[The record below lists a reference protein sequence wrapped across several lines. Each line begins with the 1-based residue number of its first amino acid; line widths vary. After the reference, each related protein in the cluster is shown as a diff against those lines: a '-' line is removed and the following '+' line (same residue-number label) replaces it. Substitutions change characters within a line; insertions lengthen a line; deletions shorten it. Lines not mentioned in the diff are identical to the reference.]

1 MTFIPELRRP
11 HLVSTYGLKPLMRT
25 QTLMQYAPYFQ
36 NEIDPDQP
44 RRKSMV
50 APFDKNTFVRPI
62 KQSFVKN
69 PRTMP
74 MTRVMLALLAGWAG
88 QGGTI
93 ETTTGIIGKHIS
105 RSRRQVFRYLK
116 DAMEEGYLY
125 YSRTKD
131 RIGRYTGIRIFLNFA
146 AIWHT
151 KPNKKP
157 KKSSKAAQT
166 LDVTLKSDTKPKHI
180 LNKDLNTHHD
190 QELWDKLASLAT
202 AAGFLDE
209 YRKPQP

>member
-1 MTFIPELRRP
+1 MTYTPRLRRP
-11 HLVSTYGLKPLMRT
+11 RLASTYGLNHLVRT

-36 NEIDPDQP
+36 DEIDPDKP

-50 APFDKNTFVRPI
+50 APVDKNTFVRPI

-69 PRTMP
+69 PRTMA
-74 MTRVMLALLAGWAG
+74 MTRIMLTLLAGWAG
-88 QGGTI
+88 QGGAL

-105 RSRRQVFRYLK
+105 RSRRQVFRYLQ

-146 AIWHT
+146 AIRHSKT
-151 KPNKKP
+151 GKKP
-157 KKSSKAAQT
+157 KKYPKAAEN
-166 LDVTLKSDTKPKHI
+166 LDVTLKSDTKQTYI
-180 LNKDLNTHHD
+180 LNKDIEPNKD

-202 AAGFLDE
+202 TAGFLEE
-209 YRKPQP
+209 YRKPN